1 MAQWLALGYV
11 VGEWVIRAVMLVIVP
26 RRRPPA
32 AALSWLVVIYFLP
45 WVGILLYLLIG
56 ETRLGR
62 TRLARH
68 ERARRAV
75 VERVC
80 AVESAAGHDAVFES
94 HQDIARLAETMGGHA
109 PVAGNRATML
119 ADADDMIERLCADI
133 DSAEH
138 FVHLL
143 YYIVVP
149 DQTGERICAALER
162 ASARGV
168 ACRLLADGVGARPL
182 FRGRAAKLRAAGVEV
197 RAALPVNP
205 LRRFLARIDLRN
217 HRKLAVIDGR
227 IGYTGSQ
234 NIVNPDYGK
243 AKYGAWR
250 DLTVRMEGPVVAS
263 LQRVFA
269 EDWCSDAGELLDDE
283 QWFPAVPAS
292 GDAVIQAVPSGPS
305 GVSGNFRDL
314 AVAIIAEAEQRVI
327 ITSPYL
333 IPDEQLM
340 LSLRIAVLRGVEAHV
355 VIPNRPDHWLVAA
368 AGRSYL
374 RDLLD
379 AGVHIHF
386 HTDGLL
392 HAKTLSVDDTL
403 AVVGTANFDIR
414 SFAINFE
421 LSLVA
426 YGHAANEALVAE
438 QRRYIDQSRP
448 ADAAA
453 WGARPEWKQAA
464 ENIARLMSP
473 LL

>member
-11 VGEWVIRAVMLVIVP
+11 VGEWVIRAVMLVVVP
-26 RRRPPA
+26 RRRPPTT
-32 AALSWLVVIYFLP
+32 ALSWLVVIYFLP
-45 WVGILLYLLIG
+45 WVGVFLFLLIG
-56 ETRLGR
+56 DTRLGR

-68 ERARRAV
+68 DRAQRAV
-75 VERVC
+75 AERVC
-80 AVESAAGHDAVFES
+80 AIESAAGHEAVIES
-94 HQDIARLAETMGGHA
+94 HRDIARLAETMGGHA
-109 PVAGNRATML
+109 PVAANRPAMF
-119 ADADDMIERLCADI
+119 ADSDAMIEQLCADI
-133 DSAEH
+133 DGAEN

-143 YYIVVP
+143 YYIFVP
-149 DQTGERICAALER
+149 DDTGERVCAALER
-162 ASARGV
+162 AAARSV
-168 ACRLLADGVGARPL
+168 ACRVLADGVGSKPL
-182 FRGRAAKLRAAGVEV
+182 FRARAARLRKAGVEV

-217 HRKLAVIDGR
+217 HRKVAVIDGR

-243 AKYGAWR
+243 GKYGAWR
-250 DLTVRMEGPVVAS
+250 DLSVRMEGPVVAS
-263 LQRVFA
+263 LQRVFV
-269 EDWCSDAGELLDDE
+269 EDWCSDTRELLDDE
-283 QWFPAVPAS
+283 RWFPDVPPRGS
-292 GDAVIQAVPSGPS
+292 TVIQAVPSGPS

-314 AVAIIAEAEQRVI
+314 AVAIIAEAEERVI

-333 IPDEQLM
+333 IPDDQLM

-355 VIPNRPDHWLVAA
+355 VIPARPDHWLVAA

-426 YGHAANEALVAE
+426 YGRQATEALVAA
-438 QRRYIDQSRP
+438 QRGYIEQSRP
-448 ADAAA
+448 ADADA
-453 WGARPEWKQAA
+453 WRKRPEWKQAA